1 MLRWVTHH
9 VCFASRSSQT
19 GTAHWYIWVADNP
32 KKRLLNK
39 WASKND
45 FQKKKFQK
53 LEIHAQDLSCT
64 NLVPRFKFQTFKCY
78 LLLVIVV
85 CPLVEW
91 MTMVLTIDFPC
102 SQMSINKK
110 GLLFSYNYLLL
121 KWIQRVYRCDNL
133 PWNLCPDSQELS

>member
-1 MLRWVTHH
+1 MI
-9 VCFASRSSQT
+9 SR
-19 GTAHWYIWVADNP
+19 
-32 KKRLLNK
+32 
-39 WASKND
+39 
-45 FQKKKFQK
+45 KKKFQK

-78 LLLVIVV
+78 LLLLVIVV

-91 MTMVLTIDFPC
+91 MTMVLTVSIDFPC

-133 PWNLCPDSQELS
+133 PWNFVQIPRIILTKKCQGLPFLQQRISWNSLCHNKYQ